1 MTHTPLKNNSES
13 SSTSTLNIVLY
24 VILGIVAIAI
34 TAIIAFLHFKT
45 LKQQRDKKR
54 QQRENA
60 MVEPT
65 ENHQQHNENE
75 ESIATITTENDNSAA
90 EAEAEDATTRLFGNR
105 YVSSDMGKEEEISFE
120 GTHENPIIKYSAA
133 QGSTSLLGKENNNL
147 YFLNAPAVKYYMFNI
162 NENGFSLKNPDGKI
176 QTFMM
181 IDTD

>member
-1 MTHTPLKNNSES
+1 MTQTPLKNNSQS

-45 LKQQRDKKR
+45 LKQQRDKKL

-60 MVEPT
+60 LVEPT

-75 ESIATITTENDNSAA
+75 ESSAPITTENDNSTA
-90 EAEAEDATTRLFGNR
+90 ETEDATAGLFCNR

-120 GTHENPIIKYSAA
+120 GTPENPTIKYSAA
-133 QGSTSLLGKENNNL
+133 HGATSLLGKENNSL
-147 YFLNAPAVKYYMFNI
+147 YFLNAPAVKYYVFNV

-181 IDTD
+181 VDTD

>member
-1 MTHTPLKNNSES
+1 MTQTPLKNNSQS

-45 LKQQRDKKR
+45 LKQQRDKKL

-60 MVEPT
+60 LVEPT

-75 ESIATITTENDNSAA
+75 ESSAPITTENDNSAA
-90 EAEAEDATTRLFGNR
+90 ETEDATAGLFGNR

-120 GTHENPIIKYSAA
+120 GTSENPTIKYSAA
-133 QGSTSLLGKENNNL
+133 HGATSLLGKENNSL
-147 YFLNAPAVKYYMFNI
+147 YFLNAPAVKYYVFNV

-181 IDTD
+181 VDTD

>member
-1 MTHTPLKNNSES
+1 MTHTPLKNNSEN

-45 LKQQRDKKR
+45 LKQQRDKKL

-60 MVEPT
+60 LVEPT

-90 EAEAEDATTRLFGNR
+90 EAEDATTRLFGNR

-120 GTHENPIIKYSAA
+120 GTPENPIIKYSAA

-147 YFLNAPAVKYYMFNI
+147 YFLNAPAVKYYMFNN

>member
-45 LKQQRDKKR
+45 LKQQRDKKL

-65 ENHQQHNENE
+65 ENHQQHNDNE
-75 ESIATITTENDNSAA
+75 ESIATITTENDNSA
-90 EAEAEDATTRLFGNR
+90 EEAEDATTRLFGNR

-120 GTHENPIIKYSAA
+120 GTPENPIIKYSAA

-147 YFLNAPAVKYYMFNI
+147 YFLNAPAVKYYVFNI